1 MTDEQKNSI
10 INSGKEYFRTILIP
24 NHLKNLKKLSLK
36 DFNVNPFTINYL
48 AAFLCGNTNPESLAK
63 ALVYPRILGTSINT
77 SFGQNIQIFITR
89 LAELTGSA
97 SGIDGIDIEFVDAL
111 DGRPGIYSA
120 RYAPDQKSKIS
131 KLLDEMKDVEQK
143 NRKAHF
149 VCTMTLVA
157 PNGEKLFSNTG
168 RIDGY
173 IDTKPSGE
181 HGFGYDPLFFIPD
194 LNKTMAEMTL
204 KEKNTLSHRARA
216 LRPMIEWIKSNL
228 AD

>member
-1 MTDEQKNSI
+1 M
-10 INSGKEYFRTILIP
+10 
-24 NHLKNLKKLSLK
+24 LK
-36 DFNVNPFTINYL
+36 I
-48 AAFLCGNTNPESLAK
+48 A
-63 ALVYPRILGTSINT
+63 LGTSNPHKLEEINDMIREIHPDSVEFVLVEGEFDPIENGT
-77 SFGQNIQIFITR
+77 TFEENSYIKAAEAAKIMGIPA
-89 LAELTGSA
+89 LADDTGLC
-97 SGIDGIDIEFVDAL
+97 VDAL

>member
-1 MTDEQKNSI
+1 M
-10 INSGKEYFRTILIP
+10 
-24 NHLKNLKKLSLK
+24 LK
-36 DFNVNPFTINYL
+36 I
-48 AAFLCGNTNPESLAK
+48 A
-63 ALVYPRILGTSINT
+63 LGTSNPHKLEEINDM
-77 SFGQNIQIFITR
+77 IQEIHPDSVEFVLVEGEFDPIENGTTFKENSYIKAAEAAKIMGIPA
-89 LAELTGSA
+89 LADDTGLC
-97 SGIDGIDIEFVDAL
+97 VDAL

>member
-1 MTDEQKNSI
+1 MIKI
-10 INSGKEYFRTILIP
+10 
-24 NHLKNLKKLSLK
+24 
-36 DFNVNPFTINYL
+36 
-48 AAFLCGNTNPESLAK
+48 A
-63 ALVYPRILGTSINT
+63 LGTSNPHKLEEINDM
-77 SFGQNIQIFITR
+77 IQEIHPDSVEFVLVEGEFDPIENGTTFEENSYIKAAEAAKIMGIPA
-89 LAELTGSA
+89 LADDTGLC
-97 SGIDGIDIEFVDAL
+97 VDAL

-131 KLLDEMKDVEQK
+131 KLLNEMKDVEQK

>member
-1 MTDEQKNSI
+1 MLKIALGSSNPHKLEEINDMIQEIHPDSVEFVLVEGEFDPIENGTTFEENSYI
-10 INSGKEYFRTILIP
+10 KAAEAAKIMGIP
-24 NHLKNLKKLSLK
+24 A
-36 DFNVNPFTINYL
+36 L
-48 AAFLCGNTNPESLAK
+48 ADDTGLC
-63 ALVYPRILGTSINT
+63 
-77 SFGQNIQIFITR
+77 
-89 LAELTGSA
+89 
-97 SGIDGIDIEFVDAL
+97 VDAL